1 MPPTEFVESIC
12 VDGVLPEPLLKL
24 VPFCFEQGEEMCAD
38 DFMIHLCEYVS
49 VIVDRKDC
57 TKEQVL
63 EQAKQLYGLDLV
75 NMPK

>member
-1 MPPTEFVESIC
+1 MTPSAFVESIC

-24 VPFCFEQGEEMCAD
+24 VPFCFERGEEMCAA
-38 DFMIHLCEYVS
+38 DFKIHLCEYVS
-49 VIVDRKDC
+49 VILNRKDW

-63 EQAKQLYGLDLV
+63 EQAKTLYGLDLV